1 MKSFFSINDVM
12 VEALEK
18 NIDQVTMVEV
28 RYNWINRPGMSQSP
42 LSSQGSAGIGENM
55 TTSRG

>member
-1 MKSFFSINDVM
+1 M